1 MLKLTQ
7 GVLASQIRVSSHRQG
22 ACACPCGLSCARH
35 TAEVWRPGPP
45 LILKLASCCNSGRAV
60 LEMSVWF
67 SLLFS
72 AIITVVAT
80 PAAAVRAAGV
90 VILFRISINSASS
103 WTIMYA
109 LIQHDFSHGGSR
121 AVNFFCG
128 SSFKFLREKLI
139 RPVYP
144 GSRCFISAP
153 LCLPRLVTGI
163 VKLPPAWAWFLLY
176 VQLAEAWRCKL
187 FDTEGHVGGHS
198 LEIAPEVFAK

>member
-1 MLKLTQ
+1 MSMRTELREAHSRGLEARAPTHLETGILLQ
-7 GVLASQIRVSSHRQG
+7 LGPCCFGNECMVLSAVLCHYYCCRY
-22 ACACPCGLSCARH
+22 
-35 TAEVWRPGPP
+35 
-45 LILKLASCCNSGRAV
+45 SCCCS
-60 LEMSVWF
+60 
-67 SLLFS
+67 
-72 AIITVVAT
+72 
-80 PAAAVRAAGV
+80 VRAAGV

-163 VKLPPAWAWFLLY
+163 VKLPPAWA
-176 VQLAEAWRCKL
+176 
-187 FDTEGHVGGHS
+187 
-198 LEIAPEVFAK
+198 